1 MGYAYPIVADPCWQ
15 VWSGSCPTKM
25 MTSARNIG
33 RPIAVYGTV
42 VGTITSLVYPPAAPV
57 VGTTVT
63 AATIPGTLG
72 GGIACVVI
80 CDPPLMVIR
89 RIKTAK
95 RRCELALTILWVELL
110 VLPDKLNAGSLIIPS
125 TAPWANFVRVAKFLC
140 LGMGVAISEVF
151 LVTFCFAAITG
162 ISCSIAI
169 AGGFLLCAIGVFL
182 VALLQ
187 RKREMR
193 DRSGFRHWLG
203 GCRRAVCRRGLSSS
217 WSSRDD
223 GCWIAGIVAIFTIV
237 IGYTGC
243 AEILALIKE
252 WTKRCRLA
260 SPTPIILALTRGRG
274 SRLGQ
279 LVDAGH
285 AALHQRSR
293 P

>member
-15 VWSGSCPTKM
+15 VWSGSCPTKI

-125 TAPWANFVRVAKFLC
+125 AAPWANFVRVAKFLC

-203 GCRRAVCRRGLSSS
+203 GCRRVFYRRGLSSFLVFS
-217 WSSRDD
+217 GRRLLDC
-223 GCWIAGIVAIFTIV
+223 GNRAIFTIV

-252 WTKRCRLA
+252 WTKRCRPA
-260 SPTPIILALTRGRG
+260 SPTPIILALTRGHG